1 MTKLKSQTVVF
12 EVIAG
17 SKSMTGTYLFS
28 TKKIRSIH
36 TRFGGYHGEKKLISS
51 EKANKILLTIQTFEG
66 QSNLHK
72 DLPLP
77 YVEAASKNAMTTGL
91 KMDDLIVDWNSS
103 ALKYEG
109 RDAAFVAE
117 EHVEFVVTYLD

>member
-1 MTKLKSQTVVF
+1 MKLKSQTVLF

-17 SKSMTGTYLFS
+17 SKSMSGTYLF
-28 TKKIRSIH
+28 TGKKILSIH
-36 TRFGGYHGEKKLISS
+36 TRFGGYNGKKKLVSS
-51 EKANKILLTIQTFEG
+51 EKANKILLTLQTTEG

-72 DLPLP
+72 ELPLP

-91 KMDDLIVDWNSS
+91 KLDVVVDWNSS
-103 ALKYEG
+103 NLKYEG
-109 RDAAFVAE
+109 VDAAFVAE

>member
-1 MTKLKSQTVVF
+1 MKLKSQTILF

-36 TRFGGYHGEKKLISS
+36 TRFGGYNGKKKLVSI
-51 EKANKILLTIQTFEG
+51 EKANKVLLTLQNSEG

-91 KMDDLIVDWNSS
+91 KMEDLVVDWTNSS
-103 ALKYEG
+103 LKYEG
-109 RDAAFVAE
+109 LDAAFVAE
-117 EHVEFVVTYLD
+117 EHVEFVVTYID